1 MDEFFNS
8 WFNTTA
14 EQKEVYASA
23 VGLTI
28 FELESQYQ
36 QWFCCKLIEEHH
48 AIPTAVQ
55 CDAFKNN
62 YSNNAVSINSSKT
75 ATITIRRINAVFD
88 WIPNAANMQRELDE
102 FELEL
107 HNYDFDTPYVKKILD
122 TFDKLRS
129 CQSLQI
135 NTAKNKKILSTFEI
149 LKQYFFQDQ
158 QVDFKFLTI

>member
-36 QWFCCKLIEEHH
+36 QWFCFKLIEEHH

-62 YSNNAVSINSSKT
+62 YSNNVVSMNSSKT
-75 ATITIRRINAVFD
+75 ATVTIRRINAVFD

-122 TFDKLRS
+122 AFDKLRN
-129 CQSLQI
+129 QS
-135 NTAKNKKILSTFEI
+135 TWSKSSKNKKVQSTFEM
-149 LKQYFFQDQ
+149 LKQYFFPDQ